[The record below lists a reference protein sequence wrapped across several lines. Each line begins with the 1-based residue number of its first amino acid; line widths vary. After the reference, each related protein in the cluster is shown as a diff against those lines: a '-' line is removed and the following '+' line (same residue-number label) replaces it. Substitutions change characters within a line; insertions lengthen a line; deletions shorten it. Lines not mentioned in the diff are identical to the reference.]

1 MIDTAGRD
9 SPHVYM
15 HHEERKNLT
24 MSHFLDFP
32 RSSAVMK
39 SRMRYLANRKAMIC
53 PMPPPIHTASSAFQ
67 NLPAQAPN
75 PPSPRMCLQE
85 PSS

>member
-1 MIDTAGRD
+1 
-9 SPHVYM
+9 
-15 HHEERKNLT
+15 
-24 MSHFLDFP
+24 
-32 RSSAVMK
+32 
-39 SRMRYLANRKAMIC
+39 MIC